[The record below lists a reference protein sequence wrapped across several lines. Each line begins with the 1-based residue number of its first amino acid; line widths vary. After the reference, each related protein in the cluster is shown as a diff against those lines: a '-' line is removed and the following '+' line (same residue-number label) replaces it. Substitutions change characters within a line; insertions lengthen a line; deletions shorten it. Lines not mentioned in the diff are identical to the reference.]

1 MFVNITNP
9 AGHTGMPS
17 HKGGTMNTKIAA
29 AIFVA
34 AIALANLI
42 VAWLGPWV
50 SPINAFVLIGLDLS
64 LRDWLHDK
72 WRDQLWRM
80 GALIATAGVLSYLLN
95 PAAGR
100 IAIASTAAFT
110 IAATVDAL
118 VYHRLIDAKW
128 LVRSNGSNVAGAAA
142 DSVAFPLIAFGPF
155 PGVAVIIALQFA
167 AKVSGGA
174 LWSVLLRKVRT

>member
-1 MFVNITNP
+1 
-9 AGHTGMPS
+9 
-17 HKGGTMNTKIAA
+17 MNTKLASAVFIGAIAA
-29 AIFVA
+29 ANLLVA
-34 AIALANLI
+34 HF
-42 VAWLGPWV
+42 GPWF

-72 WRDQLWRM
+72 WREQLWKM
-80 GALIATAGVLSYLLN
+80 GALIATAGVLSWLLN

-118 VYHRLIDAKW
+118 IYHRLIDARW
-128 LVRSNGSNVAGAAA
+128 LVRSNGSNAGGALA
-142 DSVAFPLIAFGPF
+142 DSVAFPLIAFGWF
-155 PGVAVIIALQFA
+155 PGVLAIIGLQFA

-174 LWSVLLRKVRT
+174 MWSVIIARFRK

>member
-1 MFVNITNP
+1 
-9 AGHTGMPS
+9 
-17 HKGGTMNTKIAA
+17 MNTRIAA
-29 AIFVA
+29 LIFVA
-34 AIALANLI
+34 AIATANLI

-72 WRDQLWRM
+72 WRKELWRM
-80 GALIATAGVLSYLLN
+80 GLLIAGAGALSYLLN

-100 IAIASTAAFT
+100 IAVASTVAFT
-110 IAATVDAL
+110 VASTFDAL
-118 VYHRLIDAKW
+118 VYHGLIDRKW

-142 DSVAFPLIAFGPF
+142 DSIAFPLIAFGLF
-155 PGVAVIIALQFA
+155 PGVLAIIGLQFV

-174 LWSVLLRKVRT
+174 VWSLALSKVRE

>member
-1 MFVNITNP
+1 
-9 AGHTGMPS
+9 
-17 HKGGTMNTKIAA
+17 MNTRIAA
-29 AIFVA
+29 LIFVA
-34 AIALANLI
+34 AIATANLI

-72 WRDQLWRM
+72 WRNELWRM
-80 GALIATAGVLSYLLN
+80 GALIAGAGVLSYLLN

-100 IAIASTAAFT
+100 IAIASTVAFT
-110 IAATVDAL
+110 VASTFDAL
-118 VYHRLIDAKW
+118 VYHGLIDRKW

-142 DSVAFPLIAFGPF
+142 DSIAFPLIAFGLF
-155 PGVAVIIALQFA
+155 PGVAAIIGLQFV

-174 LWSVLLRKVRT
+174 VWSLALSKVRE